1 MSTKVIQRVI
11 ERIQARKVPLQWGI
25 PPINTIDEGFG
36 LAFYRLRIT
45 DINALA
51 YNRVY
56 YHPTLQSLLSY
67 YVPYRNFNLK
77 GTLMVSV
84 ERVQLQG
91 KQLAE
96 FAAFCGISPSDT
108 QALHSHLSDWNKVV
122 QFAESQGRHEDTALH
137 SDTLLVE
144 YVSPRQTPDPIIE
157 FLSHAG
163 NN

>member
-11 ERIQARKVPLQWGI
+11 ERIRARKIPLQWDV
-25 PPINTIDEGFG
+25 PPINTVDKGFG
-36 LAFYRLRIT
+36 IAFYRLRIT
-45 DINALA
+45 DINAPA

-56 YHPTLQSLLSY
+56 YHPSLQDLLNY

-77 GTLMVSV
+77 GTLKVSV
-84 ERVQLQG
+84 ERVHLCS

-108 QALHSHLSDWNKVV
+108 HALHSYLSDWNKVV
-122 QFAESQGRHEDTALH
+122 QFAESQRRDEDNTLPC
-137 SDTLLVE
+137 DTLLVE
-144 YVSPRQTPDPIIE
+144 CVSPKQTPDPIIE